1 MFAVRWSGPL
11 SLYICSFSCWAV
23 PTRKSLTTFSSCLS
37 SGLNRHND
45 SSLDSLERDLYGME
59 GETSP
64 QMMQKHLSPTNLSRD
79 SGLTNSDTQLY
90 SEDALES
97 ENTILT
103 RTSAAQ
109 RIPTSGFRHSL
120 SQVEG
125 SAMVV
130 SDHSDSLSKSFDS
143 ALLMTP
149 SPMPPKVKRK
159 SPVPPKR
166 KSPVPPKRK
175 PRGTGTVSQSTSPTT
190 SSSEDKTALPKLLPL
205 KHSDSTPVVPSPVRV
220 SFDVADLGKTV
231 NCEVGAK
238 AIRRLDDYSDL
249 SCDDFHAL
257 HGVHRDMGELR
268 RSESGANMYID
279 GQLIHHSFEPMSEVK
294 AQKTKEKNISV
305 AKEYSGHSD
314 PIGKC
319 SKRGS
324 LPTNLRLL
332 PISHSFSDFQTLVNS
347 DARTNKAPTSMAR
360 IPDKAN
366 RCAPVSPAINEELK
380 SVALVKSA
388 VSSMSHTKQRR
399 RHHDLSHPSYS
410 VLSSSGRITK
420 HGSLVHQERVMQSC
434 DVAHI
439 DDKAPLELAPPQVA
453 APTQGITR
461 KCPLKGTTGK
471 GSDVFPAASWHQIQ
485 RSFEE
490 CDIIA
495 ATPPPTRVDSQL
507 RRACD
512 SACSRNKLLLSNGD
526 RTISNVCD
534 DDNHKDAGIIMPP
547 SPLRSA
553 SPSVQRSSSDLHVEQ
568 HMARQRQS
576 LPVTLQRHRSDHKRS
591 NTFPWHTSSDHETL
605 NISEEEILEQ
615 TANSARAKRMYE
627 ESLQRYAA
635 QVNTAPSK
643 KVTSN
648 GGGSNV
654 TKTSSHVSQP
664 QKKALPDYE
673 EACVRA
679 ETLKEEAARNSCN
692 SANSTEALN
701 VHGGSDSRKDDL
713 CRKQS
718 RLSARRRQAERH
730 RAQRLSDTRLA
741 EINGMKNGGSLA
753 NILRSK
759 SDSSEHFDSV
769 LKFRHVAPPQ
779 SSSDEDVYN
788 TNTPSLVV
796 KDKPSLQSRRSEIRS
811 MRSKRWHQEMA
822 EQYSQPFYQCPED
835 EVMTQPKYSYA
846 DTSPQKEEG
855 NNKRRWVPPV
865 HPTKHLLIND
875 LPLVVDTVR
884 CQWGN
889 FDNTLVSNRRT
900 SASGATNSTLVSEAV
915 LRGNSVEC
923 EPAIMSS
930 NESETIETERTS
942 ASDIDTSPV
951 MSSGR
956 FSWSVSRLRNLYGGS
971 TDKSVICNPLE
982 QINPNAHA
990 KYV

>member
-1 MFAVRWSGPL
+1 MPIV
-11 SLYICSFSCWAV
+11 
-23 PTRKSLTTFSSCLS
+23 LS
-37 SGLNRHND
+37 SGLNRRND
-45 SSLDSLERDLYGME
+45 SSLDSLERDLFGME

-103 RTSAAQ
+103 RTSVAQ

-125 SAMVV
+125 SAMV
-130 SDHSDSLSKSFDS
+130 SDHGESLSKSFDS
-143 ALLMTP
+143 ALLGSLTP
-149 SPMPPKVKRK
+149 SPMPQKRK
-159 SPVPPKR
+159 SPAPPKR

-175 PRGTGTVSQSTSPTT
+175 PRIKGAASQSTSPTT
-190 SSSEDKTALPKLLPL
+190 SSSEEKTALPKLLPL

-220 SFDVADLGKTV
+220 SFDVATMGKTV
-231 NCEVGAK
+231 NRDVGERV
-238 AIRRLDDYSDL
+238 IRSLDDYSDM
-249 SCDDFHAL
+249 SCDDFNAL
-257 HGVHRDMGELR
+257 HGHHHDMGELR
-268 RSESGANMYID
+268 RSESGASMYID
-279 GQLIHHSFEPMSEVK
+279 GQLIHHSCEPPSEVK
-294 AQKTKEKNISV
+294 AHNTTAKNSGV
-305 AKEYSGHSD
+305 AKDYTGQRD

-324 LPTNLRLL
+324 LPANLRLL

-347 DARTNKAPTSMAR
+347 DVRTDRTPTSVTTMARTPE
-360 IPDKAN
+360 KAN

-410 VLSSSGRITK
+410 TLSSSGRVTK
-420 HGSLVHQERVMQSC
+420 RASLVHQERVTQSC
-434 DVAHI
+434 DVEDI
-439 DDKAPLELAPPQVA
+439 DDKTAPEMAPPQVA
-453 APTQGITR
+453 APTRGITR

-471 GSDVFPAASWHQIQ
+471 GSDVFPAPSWHQIQ
-485 RSFEE
+485 RSFDE
-490 CDIIA
+490 CEIKA
-495 ATPPPTRVDSQL
+495 ANPPTRVDSQL

-512 SACSRNKLLLSNGD
+512 SACSRNKLLLANGD
-526 RTISNVCD
+526 RTIGKIFD
-534 DDNHKDAGIIMPP
+534 DDDHKDLLAGIMMPP
-547 SPLRSA
+547 SLLQSVA
-553 SPSVQRSSSDLHVEQ
+553 PSVKRSSSDLHVEQ
-568 HMARQRQS
+568 QMARQRQS
-576 LPVTLQRHRSDHKRS
+576 MPPTLQRYRCDHKRS
-591 NTFPWHTSSDHETL
+591 NTVPWHTSSDHETL

-635 QVNTAPSK
+635 QVNTVASK

-648 GGGSNV
+648 GGGQYGSNV
-654 TKTSSHVSQP
+654 TKTSSHVAQP
-664 QKKALPDYE
+664 LKNTLPDSE
-673 EACVRA
+673 ESCVRA

-692 SANSTEALN
+692 SANSTEAIKSD
-701 VHGGSDSRKDDL
+701 VHGGSDARRDDL

-753 NILRSK
+753 DILRSK
-759 SDSSEHFDSV
+759 SDSSEHFHSV
-769 LKFRHVAPPQ
+769 LKFRHVPPPQ

-788 TNTPSLVV
+788 TTTSNPSVGV
-796 KDKPSLQSRRSEIRS
+796 KDKPSLQSRRTEIRS

-835 EVMTQPKYSYA
+835 ELVTQPKYSYA
-846 DTSPQKEEG
+846 VDSSPPKDEG
-855 NNKRRWVPPV
+855 NCKRRWVPPV

-875 LPLVVDTVR
+875 LPLVDNVS

-889 FDNTLVSNRRT
+889 FDNTLVSNSRT
-900 SASGATNSTLVSEAV
+900 SGNGANSTLVSEAV

-930 NESETIETERTS
+930 NESETVETERTS

-951 MSSGR
+951 MSTGR

-971 TDKSVICNPLE
+971 NDKSAICNPLDK
-982 QINPNAHA
+982 INPNAHA